1 MVWVFLLTVFVF
13 AFVGTGWLR
22 RYALAHELMDVP
34 NARSSHDIPTPRGGG
49 LAVVVAFE
57 AALIAGWL
65 TGFMSGNYVW
75 GLGGAGAIVAILGF
89 LDDRGHVPARWRLA
103 GHFLASG
110 WLLFAL
116 GELPQIVFG
125 DAIVLSGMA
134 ALLILW
140 LYLVWLLNLY
150 NFMDGIDGIA
160 GVEAVTVCLGG
171 ALVSWL
177 AGMAGGALLPLLFG
191 AAMAGFL
198 VWNLPPARIFMGDVG
213 SGFSGLVLGGLSLY
227 AMAQAPHL
235 FWAWLILLGVFIV
248 DATVTL
254 LRRMLAGYPPH
265 QAHRSHGY
273 QYASRRFRSHRVVTL
288 AVGVINLVWLLPLAV
303 LVSLGWL
310 PGIIGLAIAY
320 TPLAGLAWFFRSG
333 DVRFQDL
340 SGI

>member
-22 RYALAHELMDVP
+22 RYALARELMDVP
-34 NARSSHDIPTPRGGG
+34 NARSSHDVPTPRGGG
-49 LAVVVAFE
+49 LAVVVTFE
-57 AALIAGWL
+57 AALIVGWL
-65 TGFMSGNYVW
+65 TGFIDGNYVW
-75 GLGGAGAIVAILGF
+75 GLGGAGAIVATLGF
-89 LDDRGHVPARWRLA
+89 LDDHGHIPAKWRLA

-110 WLLFAL
+110 WLLLSL
-116 GELPQIVFG
+116 GNLPPVVSG
-125 DAIVLSGMA
+125 DTIFLSGMT
-134 ALLILW
+134 ALLFLW

-160 GVEAVTVCLGG
+160 GIEAVTVCLGG
-171 ALVSWL
+171 ALINWL
-177 AGMAGGALLPLLFG
+177 AGMAGGALLPLLLG
-191 AAMAGFL
+191 VAMAGFL

-213 SGFSGLVLGGLSLY
+213 SGFTGLVLGGLSLY

-288 AVGVINLVWLLPLAV
+288 AVGVINLAWLLPLAA
-303 LVSLGWL
+303 LVSLDLL
-310 PGIIGLAIAY
+310 PGVIGLVIAY
-320 TPLAGLAWFFRSG
+320 APLVGLAWLFRSG
-333 DVRFQDL
+333 DVRYQNL